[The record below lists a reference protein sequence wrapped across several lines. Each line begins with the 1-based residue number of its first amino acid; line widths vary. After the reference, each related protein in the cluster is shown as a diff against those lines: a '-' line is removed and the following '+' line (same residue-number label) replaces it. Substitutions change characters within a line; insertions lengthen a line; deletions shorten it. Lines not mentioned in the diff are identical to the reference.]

1 MTCIKVRKSR
11 IIGRKENWLWHIW
24 SHTHMVLGHLVPNL
38 LVPLDKW
45 SPTNSVSMGKWSTKN
60 LEYSVCPGGQAVGIQ
75 KKGDQIGWGPFIHGG
90 PNFWGP
96 FFHDDWIWLGLFVQG
111 TLYWILISIV
121 IWGCY
126 SQNDRFVQN
135 CNQGLLW
142 YHIRS
147 EIPPRATFVTKILV
161 EVTE

>member
-1 MTCIKVRKSR
+1 MFYPFNSSPCASSVFKRCYKDHDAFVFNIY
-11 IIGRKENWLWHIW
+11 NWLKKFVKKKSW
-24 SHTHMVLGHLVPNL
+24 
-38 LVPLDKW
+38 
-45 SPTNSVSMGKWSTKN
+45 KN
-60 LEYSVCPGGQAVGIQ
+60 LVKNLSLSHCLGMNYYINFLGG
-75 KKGDQIGWGPFIHGG
+75 IGSNG
-90 PNFWGP
+90 
-96 FFHDDWIWLGLFVQG
+96 FHIIWIFGTH

-147 EIPPRATFVTKILV
+147 EISPIATFVTKILV